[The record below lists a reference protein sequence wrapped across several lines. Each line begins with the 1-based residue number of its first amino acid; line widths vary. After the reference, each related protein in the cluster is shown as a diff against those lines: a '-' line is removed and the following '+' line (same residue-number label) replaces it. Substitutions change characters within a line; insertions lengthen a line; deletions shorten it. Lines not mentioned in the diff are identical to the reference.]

1 MAMLMFMAGDRMRE
15 VETWWVSDA
24 LPARW
29 KAGCV
34 TLLVGDK
41 LGLLDGLALHG
52 RNGRCLGLVE
62 ASSINGYRNP
72 TWYLHK
78 IDNFSQV

>member
-1 MAMLMFMAGDRMRE
+1 MAILMFMAGDRMRE

-34 TLLVGDK
+34 TLLGWRQIGAAGWV
-41 LGLLDGLALHG
+41 
-52 RNGRCLGLVE
+52 
-62 ASSINGYRNP
+62 
-72 TWYLHK
+72 
-78 IDNFSQV
+78 

>member
-1 MAMLMFMAGDRMRE
+1 MTYHVPVCSTYLKHGWLGHVWRAAERGGRQVVMAILMFMAGDRMRE

-34 TLLVGDK
+34 TLLGWRQIGAAGWV
-41 LGLLDGLALHG
+41 
-52 RNGRCLGLVE
+52 
-62 ASSINGYRNP
+62 
-72 TWYLHK
+72 
-78 IDNFSQV
+78 